1 MEAAEEEEQMYRVV
15 KNDLD
20 NLISSILEQDQEED
34 TDEINVFNTQVRQI
48 ERKQREIN
56 KIFLECQ
63 DHLDK
68 YRETLRLEQE
78 DEDEKQKEA
87 EAAVA
92 EAQETE
98 RKQQLREAQEAAEV
112 LDLVE
117 DSDDDIEIIGSSFD
131 PNVAANRKAIIKAHM
146 AARPAAKQPVKPAE
160 ASVPQP
166 ETTTLT
172 QNVIAPGTAG
182 VSGQVS
188 VAHLRAILTEAI
200 NKQMPGSQAHA
211 QSQAQ
216 LLQLQQQAQKG
227 ELSPLQKQLN
237 TDVTYT
243 VARTGPVAI
252 LPKVSTKP
260 KNSSSSQDWKE
271 VDISAKVLAKKFN
284 DIWYSGTI
292 TDIVN
297 KLDPPDVR
305 KYKVKFDGKGM
316 KILSGK
322 HIAYRDPIHV
332 VLKVGSRCVALY
344 RDDEANG
351 PNSFY
356 AGIVAEAPSVKNQKR
371 YLIFFDDGY
380 AQYCYPKEIHKVC
393 HQSDNVW
400 EDIHPDSQE
409 FIKEY
414 LKQYPER
421 PMVRLLKG
429 QVVRTEWNGKW
440 WTAKVMEVDA
450 SLVKMFFQADKR
462 TESIYRGSTRLE
474 PLFKALANA
483 EAIKAAG
490 NNKARR
496 HNLDPKAN
504 RKPLVEYT
512 RGVSEEN
519 SNKSMIKQP
528 PATPPTA
535 TPPPSIAPTPPPPQ
549 VLGPGYNQNHPAVQ
563 AYLQAREAGTQRAQL
578 ATTISVTG
586 GEHKKRP
593 VAKKSTGSRPL
604 PVPPPVTT
612 SAWEAPWLKLP
623 KRGGT
628 TTVTVTPAPVP
639 KTTMPQVSAADNEM
653 RKAFYQASSISSN
666 TVAQDMA
673 SVLQERLKT
682 VDEADIDEEALGE
695 RMDTMLDLKEKIR
708 KKFIPHCCGKK
719 CKKNN
724 DEELEKLKGR
734 STLLK
739 PLLCGWERHVCKLR
753 PSGRRVVMYQGP
765 CQRRLRCIEEVD
777 LYLCVTDSPLTID
790 LFCFDPVLHVHTEFV
805 PVKTFCDIKD
815 LSYGKEAVPISCIN
829 GIDRQYPDYVEYSN
843 QRIPAQGVKLNL
855 DSDFLMCCDCT
866 DNCRDK
872 SKCQCCQLTIE
883 HTEALGPNYR
893 DPSAGYEFRRL
904 KEPIFTG
911 IFECNPRCK
920 CDSRCHNRL
929 AQNGL
934 NLRLQVFKTEKRG
947 WGLRCL
953 DDIPKGGFICIYAG
967 QLLTEGGANEDGKQ
981 YGDEYLA
988 ELDFI
993 EVVERQKE
1001 GYESDVEE
1009 DQGIGGD
1016 DDEDAEEE
1024 GDEAVTSDT
1033 SDSDFAGEGND
1044 QTVEHKEHATR
1055 KRNKTSKLES
1065 QSSIESSDRKDEK
1078 LKKIVIKRDTAASGD
1093 NKEWYEKKTAA
1104 WVDSISTDPI
1114 STDSISDPI
1123 MIDDE
1128 EEASAPVNKPE
1139 KKEPMDFDELP
1150 DLDLPVEK
1158 KPVVKEVMPDKPKP
1172 RLARKSTT
1180 TAHSESKHPDVDE
1193 KKIITGLLI
1202 SNTKEESDSETE
1214 PQKNE
1219 KLLGRARKSTG
1230 GSRFKNLPN
1239 PRAQMG
1245 RKGDDSKT
1253 RERREGQDQR
1263 PGTRF
1268 YFRDGQ
1274 TCYIMDAKSMG
1285 NIGRYLNHSCSP
1297 NVFVQNVFVDTQDLR
1312 FPWVAFFAG
1321 QYIRAGTELT
1331 WDYNYEVGSVPDK
1344 VLYCY
1349 CGSSQCRGRL
1359 L

>member
-1 MEAAEEEEQMYRVV
+1 MEAAEDEEQMYQVV

-20 NLISSILEQDQEED
+20 NLISSILEQEQDD
-34 TDEINVFNTQVRQI
+34 DSDELNVFNTQVRQI

-56 KIFLECQ
+56 RIFQECQ

-68 YRETLRLEQE
+68 YQETLRLEQE
-78 DEDEKQKEA
+78 DEDERQKEA

-98 RKQQLREAQEAAEV
+98 RKQKLREAEEAAEV
-112 LDLVE
+112 LNLVE

-131 PNVAANRKAIIKAHM
+131 PNVAASRKAIIKAHM
-146 AARPAAKQPVKPAE
+146 AARPAAKQPVKQADAPA
-160 ASVPQP
+160 SQP
-166 ETTTLT
+166 ETPA
-172 QNVIAPGTAG
+172 QNVTAPVAAG

-227 ELSPLQKQLN
+227 ELTPLQKQLN
-237 TDVTYT
+237 TDITST
-243 VARTGPVAI
+243 APKTPVAI

-260 KNSSSSQDWKE
+260 KSSSSSQDWKE
-271 VDISAKVLAKKFN
+271 VDIASKVLAKKFN

-490 NNKARR
+490 SSKARR

-512 RGVSEEN
+512 RGVSEEH
-519 SNKSMIKQP
+519 SNKSVNK
-528 PATPPTA
+528 PATPPA
-535 TPPPSIAPTPPPPQ
+535 ASTPTSIAPTPPPPQ
-549 VLGPGYNQNHPAVQ
+549 ALGPGYNQNHPAVQ

-578 ATTISVTG
+578 ATTIPTMG

-604 PVPPPVTT
+604 PVTPPVTT

-628 TTVTVTPAPVP
+628 NTTVSSATVT

-708 KKFIPHCCGKK
+708 KKFIPHTCGKQ

-739 PLLCGWERHVCKLR
+739 PLLCGWERHVCKQR

-855 DSDFLMCCDCT
+855 DSDFLICCDCT

-893 DPSAGYEFRRL
+893 DPSAGYDFRRL

-934 NLRLQVFKTEKRG
+934 SLRLQVFKTEKRG

-1009 DQGIGGD
+1009 DQGIGD
-1016 DDEDAEEE
+1016 DDSHDEEE

-1044 QTVEHKEHATR
+1044 QNVEHKEHATR
-1055 KRNKTSKLES
+1055 
-1065 QSSIESSDRKDEK
+1065 
-1078 LKKIVIKRDTAASGD
+1078 
-1093 NKEWYEKKTAA
+1093 YEKKTAA
-1104 WVDSISTDPI
+1104 WVDSISTDPNSADPA
-1114 STDSISDPI
+1114 STDSVSHPI

-1128 EEASAPVNKPE
+1128 EEGSLPVDKLE
-1139 KKEPMDFDELP
+1139 KKESMDFDELP

-1158 KPVVKEVMPDKPKP
+1158 KPSAKELTPDKPKP

-1180 TAHSESKHPDVDE
+1180 SVHSDA
-1193 KKIITGLLI
+1193 
-1202 SNTKEESDSETE
+1202 KEESDSDTE

-1245 RKGDDSKT
+1245 RKGEDSKT
-1253 RERREGQDQR
+1253 REKRESQDQR